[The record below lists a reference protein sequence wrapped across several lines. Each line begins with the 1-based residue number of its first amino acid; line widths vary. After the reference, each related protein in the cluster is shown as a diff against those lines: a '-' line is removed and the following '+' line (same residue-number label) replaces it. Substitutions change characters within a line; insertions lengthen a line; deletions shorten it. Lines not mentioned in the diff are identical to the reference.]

1 MKPSGQPPDIE
12 SKVFSAIRSE
22 SIFPWSKRVEAEHD
36 SVHNCLTMNSILCAH
51 QWDRQRTTG
60 AEVFS

>member
-1 MKPSGQPPDIE
+1 MKPSGQPPDRE
-12 SKVFSAIRSE
+12 SKVFSAVRRE
-22 SIFPWSKRVEAEHD
+22 SIFSD
-36 SVHNCLTMNSILCAH
+36 SVHNCLMMNPILCVH